1 MDTGFYPASGSLEEI
16 IPYMLLL
23 IVFIWDVVHSTC
35 SYYKIVVMNMRC
47 PIDLPGLGLYNTP
60 EA

>member
-23 IVFIWDVVHSTC
+23 IVFIWGVVLSTC
-35 SYYKIVVMNMRC
+35 IYHEIVVMNMRLS
-47 PIDLPGLGLYNTP
+47 ID
-60 EA
+60 

>member
-23 IVFIWDVVHSTC
+23 IVFIWGVVQSTC
-35 SYYKIVVMNMRC
+35 IYHEIVLMNIRC
-47 PIDLPGLGLYNTP
+47 PID
-60 EA
+60 

>member
-23 IVFIWDVVHSTC
+23 IVFIWGVVQNTC
-35 SYYKIVVMNMRC
+35 IYHEIVLMN
-47 PIDLPGLGLYNTP
+47 I
-60 EA
+60 